1 VTTEDDYARFQ
12 ELLAALPAEQRDMW
26 IQFSLNL
33 LASEE
38 RRDYV
43 VLTLMHR
50 LLAVRNEPR
59 AAAIVLKYRDDGM
72 RGMSPTDIAEAE
84 DEAQGMAESVVA
96 RHLRSL

>member
-1 VTTEDDYARFQ
+1 MTTEQEAAEFE
-12 ELLAALPAEQRDMW
+12 ELLAGLPDDQREAW
-26 IQFSLNL
+26 TQFSLNL

-59 AAAIVLKYRDDGM
+59 AAAIVLKYRDDQAAT
-72 RGMSPTDIAEAE
+72 MSREDIAEAE
-84 DEAQGMAESVVA
+84 DEAQSMAEAVVA